1 MQRLTQE
8 MIERMQP
15 VGNPVAVNLSS
26 TDFDCLISAGM
37 TSAGPG
43 GTTIQRKVVAYSA
56 TAGNVLYADFIN
68 DYNETK
74 TGIALPVGD
83 GLQGCQN
90 IIKIK
95 KTGTDATGINVW
107 TL

>member
-8 MIERMQP
+8 MLERMQP
-15 VGNPVAVNLSS
+15 PGNPVPVSLAS
-26 TDFDCLISAGM
+26 TDFDTI
-37 TSAGPG
+37 TSAGCAG
-43 GTTIQRKVVAYSA
+43 RKVVAYSA
-56 TAGNVLYADFIN
+56 TAGSVLYADFIN
-68 DYNETK
+68 DYNETVS
-74 TGIALPVGD
+74 GVALPAGD
-83 GLQGCQN
+83 GLAGCQN

>member
-1 MQRLTQE
+1 MQRITAA

-15 VGNPVAVNLSS
+15 PGNPVAVDLSS
-26 TDFDCLISAGM
+26 TDFDCK
-37 TSAGPG
+37 TSAGVSG
-43 GTTIQRKVVAYSA
+43 RTIVALSC
-56 TAGNVLYADFIN
+56 TAGSVIYADFIN

-74 TGIALPVGD
+74 TGIALPAE
-83 GLQGCQN
+83 GLMGVQN